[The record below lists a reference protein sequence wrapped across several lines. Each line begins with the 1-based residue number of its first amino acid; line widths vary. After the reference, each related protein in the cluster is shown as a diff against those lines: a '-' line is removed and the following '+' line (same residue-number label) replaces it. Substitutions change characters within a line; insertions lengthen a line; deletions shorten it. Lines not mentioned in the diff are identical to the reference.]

1 MANFY
6 IQQSINIHLVK
17 IGSIS
22 NSSVLQ
28 IGSAGVIK
36 PASHLFNTGGFTK
49 AAPEAKKPGGG
60 TSGETSIEQTS
71 TNHTKASAVPFSS

>member
-1 MANFY
+1 MVNFY
-6 IQQSINIHLVK
+6 IQQTINIHLIK

-49 AAPEAKKPGGG
+49 AAPAATKPGGG
-60 TSGETSIEQTS
+60 TRG
-71 TNHTKASAVPFSS
+71 